1 MGSNISVLFT
11 KCEQDCRE
19 KTVKIKNKETHEK

>member
-1 MGSNISVLFT
+1 MGSNILVLFT

-19 KTVKIKNKETHEK
+19 KTVKIKNINGKN